1 MGVGGVLILGRPH
14 PRGPHLRRDPGPP
27 PRERPRVTHVRWAIV
42 MCLLALL
49 ASCGPETS
57 RTVPAELLGRW
68 TTSEPKYADTFFEL
82 QPDTLLLGLAGGQVD
97 TRTITKVEKLR
108 QDGETLFTVYYVD
121 PSDSN
126 RTEIKLAFFFEAGA
140 GGVIRWKNQKG
151 IAWTRRVR

>member
-1 MGVGGVLILGRPH
+1 MGGPLIFGRPR
-14 PRGPHLRRDPGPP
+14 PRGPLLGSDPGPA
-27 PRERPRVTHVRWAIV
+27 PRQRPRATHVRWAVVI
-42 MCLLALL
+42 LLPALL

-68 TTSEPKYADTFFEL
+68 TTSAPKYADTFFEL

-126 RTEIKLAFFFEAGA
+126 RTEFKLAFFFEANA
-140 GGVIRWKNQKG
+140 GGVVRWKNQKE
-151 IAWTRRVR
+151 IPWMRRGR